1 MKQEYQSAYRK
12 LNADPAFRD
21 RLVRTLEE
29 QQEPRRTRPRW
40 MVPVALAA
48 CLILLFGLGV
58 PTIKRVLQPIETVSS
73 APTAN
78 EGVILGS
85 DGLYRD
91 SEITNILCLCTD
103 DGGDGN
109 ALMLVSVDQRGGGF
123 KLSSFLPSLRVKTSD
138 DREQALSAL
147 FQTEKNG
154 DEAVSLIQQN
164 FGLAVDGYL
173 WIDASDMEAAINAI
187 GGLTMELSEGEAAYF
202 ALSSSQDSF
211 LEGGFTAG
219 EHTLTGSQ
227 ALFFTRVRMGTDYDR
242 MIRQQKLAESLLRQ
256 IWNDPSSA
264 SEFLGALLPKVRT
277 NLSLPTA
284 MEFASELESF
294 PGNFLST
301 HTVPAD
307 DPDAGGGATDDLS
320 AMAQELIAFVYGS
333 NVQQTGVIRGEDGLY
348 RERPDR
354 QHPAL
359 GRGGGFLREQRDAPF
374 I

>member
-264 SEFLGALLPKVRT
+264 SEFWGTPAQSADQPELADRNGICLRT
-277 NLSLPTA
+277 GI
-284 MEFASELESF
+284 F
-294 PGNFLST
+294 PGKFPLHPHGPRRRPRRRWRRHRRSQRNGPGIDRLCLWQQCT
-301 HTVPAD
+301 AD
-307 DPDAGGGATDDLS
+307 RCDP
-320 AMAQELIAFVYGS
+320 
-333 NVQQTGVIRGEDGLY
+333 R
-348 RERPDR
+348 
-354 QHPAL
+354 
-359 GRGGGFLREQRDAPF
+359 
-374 I
+374 

>member
-123 KLSSFLPSLRVKTSD
+123 KLSSFLPS
-138 DREQALSAL
+138 
-147 FQTEKNG
+147 
-154 DEAVSLIQQN
+154 
-164 FGLAVDGYL
+164 
-173 WIDASDMEAAINAI
+173 
-187 GGLTMELSEGEAAYF
+187 
-202 ALSSSQDSF
+202 
-211 LEGGFTAG
+211 
-219 EHTLTGSQ
+219 
-227 ALFFTRVRMGTDYDR
+227 
-242 MIRQQKLAESLLRQ
+242 
-256 IWNDPSSA
+256 
-264 SEFLGALLPKVRT
+264 
-277 NLSLPTA
+277 
-284 MEFASELESF
+284 
-294 PGNFLST
+294 
-301 HTVPAD
+301 
-307 DPDAGGGATDDLS
+307 
-320 AMAQELIAFVYGS
+320 
-333 NVQQTGVIRGEDGLY
+333 
-348 RERPDR
+348 
-354 QHPAL
+354 
-359 GRGGGFLREQRDAPF
+359 
-374 I
+374 

>member
-1 MKQEYQSAYRK
+1 M
-12 LNADPAFRD
+12 
-21 RLVRTLEE
+21 
-29 QQEPRRTRPRW
+29 
-40 MVPVALAA
+40 
-48 CLILLFGLGV
+48 
-58 PTIKRVLQPIETVSS
+58 
-73 APTAN
+73 
-78 EGVILGS
+78 
-85 DGLYRD
+85 
-91 SEITNILCLCTD
+91 
-103 DGGDGN
+103 
-109 ALMLVSVDQRGGGF
+109 
-123 KLSSFLPSLRVKTSD
+123 
-138 DREQALSAL
+138 
-147 FQTEKNG
+147 
-154 DEAVSLIQQN
+154 IQQN

-187 GGLTMELSEGEAAYF
+187 GGLTMELSEEEVAYF

-320 AMAQELIAFVYGS
+320 AMAQELSPLSMAAMYA
-333 NVQQTGVIRGEDGLY
+333 
-348 RERPDR
+348 DR
-354 QHPAL
+354 CDP
-359 GRGGGFLREQRDAPF
+359 R
-374 I
+374 